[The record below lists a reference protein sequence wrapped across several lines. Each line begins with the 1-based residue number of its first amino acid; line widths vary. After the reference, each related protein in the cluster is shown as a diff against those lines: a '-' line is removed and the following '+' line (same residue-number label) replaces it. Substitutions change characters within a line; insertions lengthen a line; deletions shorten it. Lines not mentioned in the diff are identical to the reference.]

1 MAISKNSG
9 RQWPQVARVEF
20 TYADAG
26 AAVVAS
32 PNILEVMNIPV
43 NAIILRGYI
52 NVTTAWVGPTVAT
65 VDIGDGGDPDRYTSS
80 PISLLAAAKTDFTAG
95 LGYQYTAAD
104 TIDIDYVQTVAP
116 STAGAAEIVVEY
128 IIEDKANE
136 VVPN

>member
-1 MAISKNSG
+1 MAITKNSG

-20 TYADAG
+20 TYDEAG
-26 AAVVAS
+26 TAVVAS
-32 PNILEVMNIPV
+32 PNILEVMNVPTG
-43 NAIILRGYI
+43 AIILRGYI
-52 NVTTAWVGPTVAT
+52 NVTTAWVGPTAAT
-65 VDIGDGGDPDRYTSS
+65 VDIGDGGDPDRYTGS
-80 PISLLAAAKTDFTAG
+80 PVSLLATGLTAFDAG

-104 TIDIDYVQTVAP
+104 TIDIDYVQTVAV